1 MPALMNVIIEL
12 CCGPVAKA
20 QSSNTAVGLGPG
32 FSGVEFQDADQKT
45 EVAKVYDRKGISKD
59 LCGN

>member
-20 QSSNTAVGLGPG
+20 QSSNTAVGLGSG
-32 FSGVEFQDADQKT
+32 FSGDEFQDAGQSIEIT
-45 EVAKVYDRKGISKD
+45 KVFDSKGISKD